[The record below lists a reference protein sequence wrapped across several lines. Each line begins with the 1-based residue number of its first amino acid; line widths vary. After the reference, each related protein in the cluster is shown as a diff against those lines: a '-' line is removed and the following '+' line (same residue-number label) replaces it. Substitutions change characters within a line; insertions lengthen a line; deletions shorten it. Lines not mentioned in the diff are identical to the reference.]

1 MVMRTKS
8 GFTSRGRA
16 SAVGVVL
23 LALML
28 AACGGAADEPDAAPE
43 PDAAEAPDAEAPEA
57 EPEPPG
63 ELQQVTFALTN
74 QRAIQYHPY
83 YLADYLG
90 YWEEEGLDVTIEIV
104 SGSSAA
110 VQQLIAGNVDIAH
123 PSGPATAQG
132 VGQGHCLRQIYSFDH
147 VNVFGLGGDTAQGIT
162 SLEDLR
168 GGIVGV
174 SEPGG
179 GEIPLLR
186 TVLTE
191 AGLEEDVD
199 YQFLPIGEGG
209 ALTANALLQGQAQ
222 AYGSSNYDIASL
234 ASEVELVPLMPDKYR
249 FLPST
254 SVVVRCETFEADK
267 EMLTGFARAVAKA
280 TEFSLAN
287 PDAAW
292 DIAETY
298 EPTLFEDEE
307 IARAFWDAATA
318 AMMLPPAIEGS
329 PWGSH
334 NYEGWQTY
342 LDGAVQGTEEEGGL
356 PEEAVDIILNEML
369 TEELIPAINDFD
381 VEAVREEARNF
392 PGVM

>member
-1 MVMRTKS
+1 MR
-8 GFTSRGRA
+8 SRGTLSSRTRA
-16 SAVGVVL
+16 SAVAALL
-23 LALML
+23 LALVL
-28 AACGGAADEPDAAPE
+28 AACGGAADTPPDTAPPSEPTAPE
-43 PDAAEAPDAEAPEA
+43 TP
-57 EPEPPG
+57 EPEPEAPG
-63 ELQQVTFALTN
+63 ELREVTFALTN

-90 YWEEEGLDVTIEIV
+90 YWEEEGLDVKIEIV

-132 VGQGHCLRQIYSFDH
+132 VGAGHCLRQVYSFDH
-147 VNVFGLGGDTAQGIT
+147 VNVFGLAGDAGQDIT

-168 GGIVGV
+168 GGVVGV

-186 TVLTE
+186 AVLTE
-191 AGLEEDVD
+191 AGLQEDVD

-209 ALTANALLQGQAQ
+209 ALTANALQQGQAQ

-234 ASEVELVPLMPDKYR
+234 AGEVELVPLMPDKYR
-249 FLPST
+249 YLPST
-254 SVVVRCETFEADK
+254 SVVVLCDTFEADK

-298 EPTLFEDEE
+298 EPTLFEEEE

-318 AMMLPPAIEGS
+318 AMMLPPAIAGS

-334 NYEGWQTY
+334 NFEGWETY
-342 LDGAVQGTEEEGGL
+342 LEGATQGTEEEGAL
-356 PEEAVDIILNEML
+356 PEEAVDVILNEML
-369 TEELIPAINDFD
+369 TEELISAINDFD
-381 VEAVREEARNF
+381 VEAVRQEALNF
-392 PGVM
+392 PGV